1 MESGRKERGNM
12 KFITDLDEVSRILN
26 ECCGEP
32 VYKEIGKDGDGNI
45 IAVPCYQ
52 VGEGRRKNYE

>member
-1 MESGRKERGNM
+1 M
-12 KFITDLDEVSRILN
+12 KFVTDLDEVFRILN

-32 VYKEIGKDGDGNI
+32 VYKAIGKDEDGNI

-52 VGEGRRKNYE
+52 LGEGRKKNHG

>member
-1 MESGRKERGNM
+1 M
-12 KFITDLDEVSRILN
+12 KYITDLDEIFRILN

-32 VYKEIGKDGDGNI
+32 VYKEIGRDNNGDV

-52 VGEGRRKNYE
+52 LGEGRRKDYE